1 MSEGLSIIIVD
12 DDPAICEVIAQIIQR
27 FYTWGNVL
35 AFTDVNEA
43 SLYCQ
48 TRETGVAIFVLDVFL
63 GKKSGFAF
71 LESVLNKFPM
81 ACQDTI
87 MITGNA
93 SDEVVDRCV
102 TSDITYLLEKPIR
115 PYALQLAIR
124 AIVTKYVKFA
134 KKLLHDPLFAESVA
148 RF

>member
-12 DDPAICEVIAQIIQR
+12 DDPGVCEVITQIIQR